1 MAAPAQFGG
10 QVDAPTHW
18 FARDRLYCWRWRRAI
33 AHDCGQVE
41 WRFGIKFRHKRRRRP
56 AECGPL
62 AGRGVPQHDWPW
74 LITIGGLADVDLLQ
88 PPSQSPTIRFC
99 QSRQPQMSSMLIGSR
114 LQLKGRRDSG
124 PQRLDDYPP
133 LRAWRTACP
142 DTSRCEEVFTRSARI
157 SPGTYK
163 AENKALPA

>member
-1 MAAPAQFGG
+1 M
-10 QVDAPTHW
+10 
-18 FARDRLYCWRWRRAI
+18 RLLIGRWRRAI

-41 WRFGIKFRHKRRRRP
+41 WRFGIKLRDKRRRRP
-56 AECGPL
+56 AESGRV

-99 QSRQPQMSSMLIGSR
+99 RSRQPQMSSMLIGSR

-124 PQRLDDYPP
+124 QRLDDFPP
-133 LRAWRTACP
+133 PARLAYCLSGHLALRGN
-142 DTSRCEEVFTRSARI
+142 FHTRSARI
-157 SPGTYK
+157 SPGTYR